1 MKRFLWI
8 ALCMLLVGVSSNA
21 QTISN
26 EKYERHWESGHE
38 KIRII
43 SYNIFNGFDW
53 GKDTDRQE
61 RFVNWI
67 RQQDPEIL
75 ALQELCGFTQERLSA
90 LAKQWGHP
98 YAVIVKENGYPV
110 GITSKKPIDVK
121 QKMLEHCGHGLLHV
135 KTYGLDVLVTHLN
148 PGNTNQRRLEAE
160 TVTAYIKEH
169 ALDTCLLMGDM
180 SAHSPFD
187 GDYMEETSTDLRMK
201 YGGQSSPNLLNGD
214 FDYSVISRFLSY
226 PLIDVCQK
234 FTGISERTSFPT
246 PILMYL
252 SRNKEVRKRIGER
265 LDYIFV
271 TPALMPMV
279 VDAFIYNG
287 PENDYL
293 SDHYP
298 VGVDLC
304 VESFEE

>member
-8 ALCMLLVGVSSNA
+8 VLCMHLLGLSLNA

-38 KIRII
+38 KVRII

-53 GKDTDRQE
+53 GKDADRQE

-75 ALQELCGFTQERLSA
+75 ALQELCGFTQEGLSA

-110 GITSKKPIDVK
+110 GITSKQPIDVK

-148 PGNTNQRRLEAE
+148 PGNTNQRRMEAE
-160 TVTAYIKEH
+160 TITTYIKDH

-180 SAHSPFD
+180 NAHSPFD
-187 GDYMEETSTDLRMK
+187 ADYMEATSTDLLMK
-201 YGGQSSPNLLNGD
+201 YGGQSSPNLLDGN
-214 FDYSVISRFLSY
+214 FDYSVISRFLSF

-234 FTGISERTSFPT
+234 FTNASERTSFPT

-252 SRNKEVRKRIGER
+252 SRNKEVRKRVGER

-271 TPALMPMV
+271 TPALMTKV

-304 VESFEE
+304 IESEIG

>member
-8 ALCMLLVGVSSNA
+8 VLCMLLVGVSSNA

-26 EKYERHWESGHE
+26 EKYERHWEAGHE

-148 PGNTNQRRLEAE
+148 PGNTNQRRQEAE
-160 TVTAYIKEH
+160 TITAYIKEH

-180 SAHSPFD
+180 NALKD
-187 GDYMEETSTDLRMK
+187 
-201 YGGQSSPNLLNGD
+201 N
-214 FDYSVISRFLSY
+214 
-226 PLIDVCQK
+226 
-234 FTGISERTSFPT
+234 SF
-246 PILMYL
+246 Y
-252 SRNKEVRKRIGER
+252 V
-265 LDYIFV
+265 
-271 TPALMPMV
+271 
-279 VDAFIYNG
+279 
-287 PENDYL
+287 
-293 SDHYP
+293 
-298 VGVDLC
+298 
-304 VESFEE
+304 

>member
-21 QTISN
+21 QIISN
-26 EKYERHWESGHE
+26 EKYERHWEAGHE

-148 PGNTNQRRLEAE
+148 PGNTNQRRQEAE
-160 TVTAYIKEH
+160 TITAYIKEH

-180 SAHSPFD
+180 NAHSPFD

>member
-26 EKYERHWESGHE
+26 EKYERHWEAGHE
-38 KIRII
+38 KVRII

-98 YAVIVKENGYPV
+98 YALIVKENGYPV

-160 TVTAYIKEH
+160 TITAYIKEH

-180 SAHSPFD
+180 NAHSPFD

-201 YGGQSSPNLLNGD
+201 YGGQSSPNLLDGD

-226 PLIDVCQK
+226 PSYFNVSFQK
-234 FTGISERTSFPT
+234 QGS
-246 PILMYL
+246 
-252 SRNKEVRKRIGER
+252 KETDR
-265 LDYIFV
+265 
-271 TPALMPMV
+271 
-279 VDAFIYNG
+279 
-287 PENDYL
+287 
-293 SDHYP
+293 
-298 VGVDLC
+298 
-304 VESFEE
+304 

>member
-8 ALCMLLVGVSSNA
+8 VLCMHLLGLSLNA

-38 KIRII
+38 KVRII

-53 GKDTDRQE
+53 GKDADRQE

-75 ALQELCGFTQERLSA
+75 ALQELCGFTQEGLSA

-110 GITSKKPIDVK
+110 GITSKQPIDVK

-148 PGNTNQRRLEAE
+148 PGNTNQRRMEAE
-160 TVTAYIKEH
+160 TITTYIKDH

-180 SAHSPFD
+180 NAHSPFD
-187 GDYMEETSTDLRMK
+187 ADYMEATSTDLLMK
-201 YGGQSSPNLLNGD
+201 YGGQSSPNLLDGN
-214 FDYSVISRFLSY
+214 FDYSVISRFLSF

-234 FTGISERTSFPT
+234 FTDASERTSFPT

-252 SRNKEVRKRIGER
+252 SRNKEVRKRVGER

-271 TPALMPMV
+271 TPALMTKV

-304 VESFEE
+304 IESEIG